1 MTLEI
6 KERPLIPYIYIL
18 FNFSFFSMKRQGLIK
33 FGAFLIFQF
42 LVCGRRF
49 LFKGENAAIPDPS
62 QHQHNGGFGEATALH
77 QETPPLTTQQTTVI
91 KNIKLIVSPPQ
102 RMCPPRFLE
111 VTLED

>member
-62 QHQHNGGFGEATALH
+62 QHQHNGGLGR
-77 QETPPLTTQQTTVI
+77 QQPYT
-91 KNIKLIVSPPQ
+91 KKPHL
-102 RMCPPRFLE
+102 
-111 VTLED
+111 